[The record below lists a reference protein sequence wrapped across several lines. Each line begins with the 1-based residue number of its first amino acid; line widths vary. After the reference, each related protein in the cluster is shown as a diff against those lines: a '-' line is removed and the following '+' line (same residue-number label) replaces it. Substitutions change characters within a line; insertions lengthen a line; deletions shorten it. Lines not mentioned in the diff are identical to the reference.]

1 MNFINN
7 CRQLRCNG
15 KKPSCSRCSGRSINC
30 QYGTS
35 PEEADS
41 SGKPAKASKHSAR
54 AVTPK
59 FTTVENTTDAVTHP
73 TNNET
78 QSIAAVDDTNFV
90 AAQNSPL
97 SVMHDWLVEDVD
109 AESVRSLSDFMILDT
124 RIDTMQPPNN
134 PGAHQ
139 GHSSIYNQPIG
150 K

>member
-1 MNFINN
+1 MSFINK

-30 QYGTS
+30 QYETS

-41 SGKPAKASKHSAR
+41 SGKPARAFKHSTR

-59 FTTVENTTDAVTHP
+59 FTTVKHTTDAVANP

-78 QSIAAVDDTNFV
+78 QSIATIDDRNFV
-90 AAQNSPL
+90 EAQNSPL
-97 SVMHDWLVEDVD
+97 SAMHDWLVEDVD
-109 AESVRSLSDFMILDT
+109 AESVRSLSDSMILDT
-124 RIDTMQPPNN
+124 RIDTMQPPNS
-134 PGAHQ
+134 PGVHQ